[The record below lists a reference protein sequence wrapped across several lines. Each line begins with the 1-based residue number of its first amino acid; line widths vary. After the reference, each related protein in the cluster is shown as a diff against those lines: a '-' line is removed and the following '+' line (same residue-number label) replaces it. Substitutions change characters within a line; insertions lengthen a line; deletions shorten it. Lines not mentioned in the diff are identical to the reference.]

1 MAQLNTNPIQ
11 WHDGMLLMPQHF
23 QQMDVRMENM
33 LTYSMAHASP
43 FFWGVVKLTI
53 DEALLTLGT
62 FRSLELE
69 AIMPDGLLI
78 TGLPDTQPPLEI
90 DLLPFQRKIEA
101 TPHFVYLCV
110 PQQRKT
116 EQEEEGTGALAR
128 YKSSSTSHIV
138 DINTGEQPIDIPCL
152 VPNLSLHVGTEPP
165 AHYVALP
172 IAQVSYNTKSFDLTN
187 YVPPLVQVDLLSPLG
202 KMCEKLAHH
211 LRQKLG
217 YLQEKVQSVSERVK
231 KESFFEELEDI
242 RLKLIAGLLPFE
254 AVLFMGKATPF
265 QLYLRLCSLAGS
277 ISGVKYGEVP
287 PPFDPYNHLNLMKNY
302 SQLIRYIEK
311 VLDEIEESYTVIPF
325 VLNDRVFTLQLQ
337 SSWVG
342 DRLILGARAQPGMT
356 TEDIIQWIK
365 QSVIV
370 TDKYITIAKDDRVL
384 GASRQIVSEVPSMNL
399 VPTKGMKLFIVDV
412 DPRYIN
418 PRGILCLFNF
428 SDDDSTRPLEVV
440 LYRSNPQSAEE
451 KF

>member
-33 LTYSMAHASP
+33 ITYVMSHALP
-43 FFWGVVKLTI
+43 FSWGVVKLKI

-62 FRSLELE
+62 FRPLELE

-78 TGLPDTQPPLEI
+78 TGLPESQTPLEI
-90 DLLPFQRKIEA
+90 DLLPLQDKIEVS
-101 TPHFVYLCV
+101 PHFVYLCI
-110 PQQRKT
+110 PHQRKAD
-116 EQEEEGTGALAR
+116 QEKVGTGALAR
-128 YKSSSTSHIV
+128 YKSSSSNNIV
-138 DINTGEQPIDIPCL
+138 DINTGDQAIDIPCL

-172 IAQVSYNTKSFDLTN
+172 IAQVSYNTKSFDLTE
-187 YVPPLVQVDLLSPLG
+187 YVPPLVQVDPLSIIG
-202 KMCEKLAHH
+202 KMCKQLAYRS
-211 LRQKLG
+211 RQKLG
-217 YLQEKVQSVSERVK
+217 YLQEKVQSVSERVT
-231 KESFFEELEDI
+231 KESFFEELEDV

-265 QLYLRLCSLAGS
+265 QLYLMLCNLAGNVC
-277 ISGVKYGEVP
+277 GVKYGEVP
-287 PPFDPYNHLNLMKNY
+287 PPFDPYDHLNLMKNF

-311 VLDEIEESYTVIPF
+311 ILDEIEESYTVIPF
-325 VLNDRVFTLQLQ
+325 ILNDRVFTLQLQ

-342 DRLILGARAQPGMT
+342 DRLILGARGQPGMT
-356 TEDIIQWIK
+356 TEDLLEWIK
-365 QSVIV
+365 QCVIV

-384 GASRQIVSEVPSMNL
+384 GASRRIVSEVSSMNL
-399 VPTKGMKLFIVDV
+399 VSTKGMKLFIVDV

-418 PRGILCLFNF
+418 PRGVLCIFNF
-428 SDDDSTRPLEVV
+428 SDDNSTRPLEVV
-440 LYRSNPQSAEE
+440 LYRSNPQNLEE
-451 KF
+451 KS